1 LSGGQHRRPRRH
13 AYSRSL
19 SPCHWRRG
27 VGRRKR
33 GGISLGPS
41 DRPRTFP
48 ISHPCLPDL
57 PCLQHSAHLQRG
69 ALFTEAQ
76 KMGSEHQAPGE
87 DTYETGSGQSIFP
100 LPSADTPRRINDS
113 MLDPVGPFLPRA
125 RVDNRGGAVATLTSA
140 YVTSSYVTRKS
151 SDPWWEI
158 RDVYVPD
165 AQEEAA
171 LIRVELECVE
181 TDTGLAFD
189 RRRFSPRQH
198 WQSILLPRSCE
209 EVAMSNRSQHSTSS
223 SSLQPMESESLSQ
236 QRGKEAES
244 GSGPE

>member
-1 LSGGQHRRPRRH
+1 
-13 AYSRSL
+13 
-19 SPCHWRRG
+19 
-27 VGRRKR
+27 
-33 GGISLGPS
+33 
-41 DRPRTFP
+41 
-48 ISHPCLPDL
+48 
-57 PCLQHSAHLQRG
+57 
-69 ALFTEAQ
+69 
-76 KMGSEHQAPGE
+76 MGSEHQAPGE

-209 EVAMSNRSQHSTSS
+209 EVAMSDRSQHSRAS
-223 SSLQPMESESLSQ
+223 SSLQQIVRERIDPDNRPSK
-236 QRGKEAES
+236 RGSCRRMLIVSRGAKRTIIRELDTRRIRVDREQSFLFPDHAER
-244 GSGPE
+244 ELRNFKVRYI